1 MEPKTILTGDRPT
14 GKLHL
19 GHYLG
24 TLENRVKLQDDY
36 ESFIM
41 LADVQALTD
50 NFDSPKK
57 VRDSVYEV
65 ALDNLA
71 VGLDPAKSHL
81 FIQSMIP
88 EIGELTV
95 YFMNLVTLA
104 RLKRNPTVKSE
115 MEQKGFGANVP
126 VGFLNYP
133 ISEAADILAF
143 GTDLVPAGEDQQ
155 PMVEQTREIVRK
167 FNRTYG
173 VTFKMPE
180 ILVGRIARLVGT
192 DGSAKMSKSLGNVIY
207 LSDDATTVEKKVMRM
222 YTDPNRLTAGD
233 AGSIRNNPVFIYVD
247 AFAAP
252 HQLDTV
258 ARLKERYVL
267 GEVGDVEVKRFLAL
281 VLNEFLD
288 PIRERRAFYEERPEL
303 VHEILMDGTRAARA
317 LAAETLVRV
326 KSAMR
331 LDYDR

>member
-1 MEPKTILTGDRPT
+1 
-14 GKLHL
+14 
-19 GHYLG
+19 
-24 TLENRVKLQDDY
+24 
-36 ESFIM
+36 
-41 LADVQALTD
+41 
-50 NFDSPKK
+50 
-57 VRDSVYEV
+57 
-65 ALDNLA
+65 
-71 VGLDPAKSHL
+71 
-81 FIQSMIP
+81 MIP
-88 EIGELTV
+88 EIAELTV

-173 VTFKMPE
+173 VTFKVPE

-207 LSDDATTVEKKVMRM
+207 LSDDATAVEKKVMGM
-222 YTDPNRLTAGD
+222 YTDPNRLKADD
-233 AGSIRNNPVFIYVD
+233 AGSIQNNPVFIYLD
-247 AFAAP
+247 AFATTN
-252 HQLDTV
+252 HLDTLGK
-258 ARLKERYVL
+258 LKERYIR
-267 GEVGDVEVKRFLAL
+267 GEVGDVEVKRYLAL

-288 PIRERRAFYEERPEL
+288 PIRERRAFYEARPEL
-303 VHEILMDGTRAARA
+303 VQQILKDGTKAARV
-317 LAAETLVRV
+317 LAAETLVKV
-326 KSAMR
+326 KSAMQ
-331 LDYDR
+331 LDYDKDGLVR